1 MITQENLKK
10 QYNLIKVSF
19 GLKFASKNE
28 EEAYLTI
35 LFKVLSKHS
44 LTDKNITEGAEKLIL
59 NMTKK
64 DFAEMFGFGAI
75 PAPADFVKFFGGSA
89 KKELTTEEIAKLE
102 VEKILYEARYAFS
115 SWKPENPT
123 TIAVIASF
131 PRGLKTIHF
140 ELFDSWNPSKKNQ
153 SFFKKELLEKWLN
166 FHEMRKVSNENLRL
180 DCEVAKALP
189 NLKVNR

>member
-35 LFKVLSKHS
+35 LFKVLTRHN
-44 LTDKNITEGAEKLIL
+44 LTDENITEGTEKLIL

-64 DFAEMFGFGAI
+64 DFTDMFGFGAI

-89 KKELTTEEIAKLE
+89 EKEKTIEEIAELE
-102 VEKILYEARYAFS
+102 VEKILHEARYAFTN
-115 SWKPENPT
+115 WWPEYKT
-123 TIAVIASF
+123 TIEVINSF
-131 PRGLKTIHF
+131 PKGLKTIHF
-140 ELFDSWNPSKKNQ
+140 ELFDVYNENKKNK
-153 SFFKKELLEKWLN
+153 SFYKKDLVQKWLSLHN
-166 FHEMRKVSNENLRL
+166 LQKEGKIAINDKMKKV
-180 DCEVAKALP
+180 LP
-189 NLKVNR
+189 NFNINNKK